1 MAREVYGGNEVEKDK
16 PKEGRVWWGVCG
28 ASRQRDLRPLPPA
41 APGYGS
47 YLVRGVGDEIR
58 RRNDRTRGQS
68 QALILLG
75 RAPMLPQ
82 TRPFYTHFCE
92 ESRAEMEALC
102 PTDLPCSSRD

>member
-1 MAREVYGGNEVEKDK
+1 MEEKER
-16 PKEGRVWWGVCG
+16 PKERGLGWCLFA
-28 ASRQRDLRPLPPA
+28 ASRPGGLRPLPPA

-75 RAPMLPQ
+75 RAPMLLQ
-82 TRPFYTHFCE
+82 TRPSDTHFCE

-102 PTDLPCSSRD
+102 PKDLPCNSRD